1 MSDMTTTPERI
12 DEKAKQAEALQWL
25 VDQVKWERVLDGMR
39 GRTPTTETPEHDDQQ
54 ERAA

>member
-12 DEKAKQAEALQWL
+12 DEKAKRAEALQWL
-25 VDQVKWERVLDGMR
+25 VDQVKWERVLDRMR
-39 GRTPTTETPEHDDQQ
+39 GLTATTETPEHDHQE

>member
-1 MSDMTTTPERI
+1 MTTNLRI
-12 DEKAKQAEALQWL
+12 DEHAKRAEALQWL

-39 GRTPTTETPEHDDQQ
+39 GLTPTAETPEHDDQE